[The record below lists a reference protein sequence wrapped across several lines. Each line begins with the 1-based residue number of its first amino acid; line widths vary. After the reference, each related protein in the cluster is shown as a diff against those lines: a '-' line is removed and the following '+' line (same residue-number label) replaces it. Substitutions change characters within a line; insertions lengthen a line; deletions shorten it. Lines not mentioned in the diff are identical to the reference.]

1 MKLMP
6 VCSYNTRFVR
16 SVSFGSTD
24 RFYKTES
31 GKEIGNNTWLF
42 RDDLDWRAFVD
53 FQIRHFLGKEN
64 VNIIQFASSDGS
76 EGYTHIMALLEN
88 SKRKNVDKFF
98 PIQAYDIDNF
108 MVKKAKSGQ
117 IRLLQKDIE
126 GLRNNFINPS
136 VYFERQPFPF
146 NLPEQTLK
154 QIQHNPYQIL
164 TTNDTFKVSN
174 VLTDKISFNQGNMFN
189 ILPKIKDNSN
199 TIIMCRNILGYFHE
213 EPNIVEGF
221 IEDASKVL
229 KTGSLFVIGKLDTDL
244 LKIEGILNKNSF
256 IKVMRNVYMK
266 V

>member
-1 MKLMP
+1 MDQKVIL
-6 VCSYNTRFVR
+6 TL
-16 SVSFGSTD
+16 
-24 RFYKTES
+24 
-31 GKEIGNNTWLF
+31 WL
-42 RDDLDWRAFVD
+42 
-53 FQIRHFLGKEN
+53 
-64 VNIIQFASSDGS
+64 
-76 EGYTHIMALLEN
+76 LLEN

-174 VLTDKISFNQGNMFN
+174 VLTAKIAFNQGNMFN

-199 TIIMCRNILGYFHE
+199 TIIMCRNILGYF
-213 EPNIVEGF
+213 
-221 IEDASKVL
+221 S
-229 KTGSLFVIGKLDTDL
+229 
-244 LKIEGILNKNSF
+244 
-256 IKVMRNVYMK
+256 
-266 V
+266 

>member
-1 MKLMP
+1 M
-6 VCSYNTRFVR
+6 
-16 SVSFGSTD
+16 
-24 RFYKTES
+24 
-31 GKEIGNNTWLF
+31 
-42 RDDLDWRAFVD
+42 D

-136 VYFERQPFPF
+136 VYFEKTAFPF

-164 TTNDTFKVSN
+164 TNKMIHLKF
-174 VLTDKISFNQGNMFN
+174 LMF
-189 ILPKIKDNSN
+189 
-199 TIIMCRNILGYFHE
+199 
-213 EPNIVEGF
+213 
-221 IEDASKVL
+221 
-229 KTGSLFVIGKLDTDL
+229 
-244 LKIEGILNKNSF
+244 
-256 IKVMRNVYMK
+256 
-266 V
+266 